1 MRSVR
6 ERGREL
12 NAGLHSLIP
21 APPPELKMPLGGD
34 IQQLLQLCKKNFIVK
49 ARNRRATILE
59 LAFSLYFLFIIIF
72 LIKFAYSRQ
81 LSSYSALPTL
91 PLTSPS
97 PLGTTSQLALPLT
110 CLYSQSATAC
120 ASRAAQVPSWYQ
132 HFQP

>member
-1 MRSVR
+1 
-6 ERGREL
+6 
-12 NAGLHSLIP
+12 
-21 APPPELKMPLGGD
+21 MPLGGD

-59 LAFSLYFLFIIIF
+59 LAFSLYFLFIIV
-72 LIKFAYSRQ
+72 LITYAFSRQ

-110 CLYSQSATAC
+110 CLYSESATAC
-120 ASRAAQVPSWYQ
+120 TSRAAQVPSWYQ
-132 HFQP
+132 RFQP

>member
-1 MRSVR
+1 
-6 ERGREL
+6 
-12 NAGLHSLIP
+12 
-21 APPPELKMPLGGD
+21 MPLGGD

-59 LAFSLYFLFIIIF
+59 LAFSLYFLFIIV
-72 LIKFAYSRQ
+72 LITYAFSRQ

-132 HFQP
+132 RFQP